1 MSGSGELVTLLSPLI
16 LASASPRRRK
26 ILSGMGLQFRIV
38 PANVDETAPPGLP
51 PERVAESLAL
61 KKALSVAAGVES
73 GTVLGA
79 DTVVVGADGSLL
91 GKPLDFEHARAML
104 AGLSGT
110 THRVIT
116 GVALVHRPGGQQVL
130 GHDVT
135 SVTMRAMS
143 QGEIE
148 EYVSTGEP
156 FGKAGAYAIQEHAD
170 RFVSR
175 LEGEY
180 DNVVGLPSRRLRE
193 LFLRLERS
201 LSGQG
206 GVT

>member
-1 MSGSGELVTLLSPLI
+1 MSGPGELTTTLSPII

-26 ILSGMGLQFRIV
+26 ILSDMGLQFTIV
-38 PANVDETAPPGLP
+38 PADVDETPPPGLA

-61 KKALSVAAGVES
+61 KKAVCVAAGVAS

-91 GKPLDFEHARAML
+91 GKPTDAGHARAIL
-104 AGLSGT
+104 ARLSGT

-116 GVALVHRPGGQQVL
+116 GVALVHRPGGRQAV
-130 GHDVT
+130 GHEVT
-135 SVTMRAMS
+135 SVTMREMTP
-143 QGEIE
+143 GEIE
-148 EYVSTGEP
+148 EYVASGEP

-193 LFLRLERS
+193 LFVELERS
-201 LSGQG
+201 LPGPG
-206 GVT
+206 GVA